1 MSLCARRPN
10 WDWCSSLLLM
20 SCSGSGMC
28 RWHCR
33 HRSRRSW
40 WLGLTRRTQHGGR
53 DTVTPIIIT
62 TQNITLSALS
72 LLIIPFRAEPF
83 LFRMIIFSTNVQMHL
98 CMDDIFC
105 QAIDSN
111 EEIWT
116 GMSLKSQPSD
126 RISSRNAYLRSVG
139 MSISGFVLD
148 MIWEHPKNVRKV
160 RAFWVW
166 QSEPKT
172 LFLVS
177 IMYYY
182 WPSDVR
188 AGQCQRE
195 RPVLRAPG
203 RR

>member
-1 MSLCARRPN
+1 MDIWLRQPHHNVSLCQASKLRLVFL
-10 WDWCSSLLLM
+10 SSPDVLLRLRYV
-20 SCSGSGMC
+20 SVAWS
-28 RWHCR
+28 R

-72 LLIIPFRAEPF
+72 LLIIPFKDRTI
-83 LFRMIIFSTNVQMHL
+83 LFRMIILSTNVQMHL

-126 RISSRNAYLRSVG
+126 RISSRNAYF
-139 MSISGFVLD
+139 GFCFRYD
-148 MIWEHPKNVRKV
+148 M
-160 RAFWVW
+160 RA
-166 QSEPKT
+166 S
-172 LFLVS
+172 
-177 IMYYY
+177 
-182 WPSDVR
+182 
-188 AGQCQRE
+188 
-195 RPVLRAPG
+195 
-203 RR
+203 

>member
-10 WDWCSSLLLM
+10 WDWCSSLVLM
-20 SCSGSGMC
+20 SCSGSGTMC
-28 RWHCR
+28 PWHGGSR
-33 HRSRRSW
+33 HRSRRSGW
-40 WLGLTRRTQHGGR
+40 AAHIVTSWHPSSSQHKTSLSVLCLYIAFLLG
-53 DTVTPIIIT
+53 
-62 TQNITLSALS
+62 QNNSYSIW
-72 LLIIPFRAEPF
+72 R
-83 LFRMIIFSTNVQMHL
+83 IFSTNVQMHL

-126 RISSRNAYLRSVG
+126 RISSRNAYLRSVSVW

-148 MIWEHPKNVRKV
+148 MIWEHPKNVQKV
-160 RAFWVW
+160 KAFWVG
-166 QSEPKT
+166 QLEPKT

-188 AGQCQRE
+188 AGQCQRV